1 MELSKFWHGFV
12 KVFHEFVK
20 FVYVFLSLCQRKPW
34 WGLTKI
40 SKVVEA
46 FAFDWVQ
53 ALKPWVRCFGDTLYL
68 TLPHRL
74 EVRLALW
81 ARLAKL
87 VAQLS
92 FIDIQNSDLL
102 SLAWGLHFL
111 HLKLTLRLSSFITF
125 MTGCGLKPWSKL
137 AHLCWHILSVFKWN
151 SFSSWFDCPAACILD
166 ECSLISL
173 DKRDDQ
179 PVNSCLG
186 KKTQK
191 MQIQRTDLSSFF
203 NLSFSGSRFPFTCE
217 NQAGPAT
224 NSKEFRKGMHFWG
237 PGGIPQWGREPGWR
251 SAASLSCPCSS
262 LLSQPCHLD
271 RIMLEVRQ
279 MQTLPV
285 LLTST
290 KSTTSSFST
299 LNSSHTTK
307 LCRVSCSL
315 RRWRRI
321 SGLADAACE
330 SWSN

>member
-1 MELSKFWHGFV
+1 MEGSNFTYGCGNCPSVKLSSSPSRCQIV
-12 KVFHEFVK
+12 ITLHEFVK
-20 FVYVFLSLCQRKPW
+20 VVKWNCQSFNMDLLKFFMNLSKLFTYFFPFAKENHGEGWPRFQRLLKLLLW
-34 WGLTKI
+34 KKG
-40 SKVVEA
+40 V
-46 FAFDWVQ
+46 DWVK
-53 ALKPWVRCFGDTLYL
+53 ALKPWVRYFGDTLYL

-92 FIDIQNSDLL
+92 FIDIQNSNLL

-179 PVNSCLG
+179 PVNSCSG

-191 MQIQRTDLSSFF
+191 
-203 NLSFSGSRFPFTCE
+203 N
-217 NQAGPAT
+217 A
-224 NSKEFRKGMHFWG
+224 NSMDWFQF
-237 PGGIPQWGREPGWR
+237 
-251 SAASLSCPCSS
+251 
-262 LLSQPCHLD
+262 LL
-271 RIMLEVRQ
+271 
-279 MQTLPV
+279 
-285 LLTST
+285 
-290 KSTTSSFST
+290 
-299 LNSSHTTK
+299 
-307 LCRVSCSL
+307 
-315 RRWRRI
+315 
-321 SGLADAACE
+321 
-330 SWSN
+330 